1 MQSLTKFITDNKDKI
16 STLFAFMMFLYE
28 PLNSYFSNQ
37 QFEWKTFI
45 FLIFGSVVSF
55 SIGKYPKN
63 LLTGQNLSA
72 SKEYQIENK
81 GFATS
86 DDLKDK

>member
-16 STLFAFMMFLYE
+16 STLFAFVMFLYE

-45 FLIFGSVVSF
+45 F
-55 SIGKYPKN
+55 N
-63 LLTGQNLSA
+63 LQFLLLVFLSGN
-72 SKEYQIENK
+72 I
-81 GFATS
+81 
-86 DDLKDK
+86 LKTY